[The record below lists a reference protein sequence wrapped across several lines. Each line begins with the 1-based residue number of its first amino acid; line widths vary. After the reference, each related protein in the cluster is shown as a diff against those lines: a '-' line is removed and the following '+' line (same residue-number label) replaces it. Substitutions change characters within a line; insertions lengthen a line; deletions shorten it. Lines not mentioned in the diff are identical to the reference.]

1 MERAEEASS
10 NAAKHRK
17 TNLPVHGSRPVSTEA
32 SPRQGRYV
40 VPARR
45 RDVDALAHTSE
56 EGNLDSNAA
65 DLDVISNSGRKQ
77 VVETSVTDSDNLAY
91 NATLSENNSTF
102 GSGATKLVINET
114 MEVTGEKYSSSVELG
129 STDTSEVDVL
139 AYKTAAI
146 LRYADTPPI
155 RVSAACPLFPN

>member
-114 MEVTGEKYSSSVELG
+114 MEVTGEKYSSSVE
-129 STDTSEVDVL
+129 V
-139 AYKTAAI
+139 
-146 LRYADTPPI
+146 
-155 RVSAACPLFPN
+155 C